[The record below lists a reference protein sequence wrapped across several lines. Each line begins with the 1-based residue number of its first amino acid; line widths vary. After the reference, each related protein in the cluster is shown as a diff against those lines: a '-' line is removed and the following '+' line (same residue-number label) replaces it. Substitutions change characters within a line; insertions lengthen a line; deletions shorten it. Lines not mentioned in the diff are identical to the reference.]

1 MQHNKDNTL
10 IAVFTCILIFETTSS
25 YVAQAG
31 LEFPVLLTW
40 FLMLSTTCLCQVK
53 FKQRQQFCEDSF
65 ICTLLDFVLVCTLS
79 SEPSPSSYSPT
90 AGFLGALNSVPLCFH
105 FMYVLLPTVSPCH
118 LFLRSFPYLF
128 QSSYQ
133 FRHSYITLDKY
144 MSCSLEIIH
153 PLIPPNSKIYFKIYV
168 LHSSQLQN
176 LFFIYFI
183 KCYFDTVSFGDRVS
197 LCRPDQFQTHRDLKC
212 WD

>member
-10 IAVFTCILIFETTSS
+10 IVVFTCILLFETTSS

-31 LEFPVLLTW
+31 LEFAVLLTW

-65 ICTLLDFVLVCTLS
+65 MCTFLDFVLICTLS

-118 LFLRSFPYLF
+118 LFLRSFPCLF

-144 MSCSLEIIH
+144 MSCSL
-153 PLIPPNSKIYFKIYV
+153 
-168 LHSSQLQN
+168 
-176 LFFIYFI
+176 
-183 KCYFDTVSFGDRVS
+183 
-197 LCRPDQFQTHRDLKC
+197 
-212 WD
+212 